1 MIESRDPSPA
11 VTRALAVLGAL
22 EASGGKPQSLS
33 DLARSVGIA
42 KSSAS
47 NICQALEAGGMIHRV
62 ENGYR
67 LGLRTAELGGAF
79 VGQFNQIRE
88 FFGVVE
94 ADPLLSGHVVQIA
107 TLDGTDAL
115 YLARHEGRVDRL
127 GTPLGSR
134 LPLVFCAVGNA
145 MLMAMPEAEVE
156 RLLAEETFVP
166 KTTESVHSADAV
178 RDKLRQA
185 RERGFALDRGGSFDG
200 VHGIAAPLDPW
211 RPGDPRMAIGI
222 ALPAAEATEEH
233 VARLGEAVVAAARQ
247 LTNPFAHRPGV
258 S

>member
-1 MIESRDPSPA
+1 
-11 VTRALAVLGAL
+11 
-22 EASGGKPQSLS
+22 
-33 DLARSVGIA
+33 
-42 KSSAS
+42 
-47 NICQALEAGGMIHRV
+47 
-62 ENGYR
+62 
-67 LGLRTAELGGAF
+67 
-79 VGQFNQIRE
+79 
-88 FFGVVE
+88 
-94 ADPLLSGHVVQIA
+94 
-107 TLDGTDAL
+107 
-115 YLARHEGRVDRL
+115 
-127 GTPLGSR
+127 
-134 LPLVFCAVGNA
+134 

-185 RERGFALDRGGSFDG
+185 RERGFALDRGESFDG

>member
-1 MIESRDPSPA
+1 
-11 VTRALAVLGAL
+11 
-22 EASGGKPQSLS
+22 
-33 DLARSVGIA
+33 
-42 KSSAS
+42 
-47 NICQALEAGGMIHRV
+47 
-62 ENGYR
+62 
-67 LGLRTAELGGAF
+67 
-79 VGQFNQIRE
+79 
-88 FFGVVE
+88 
-94 ADPLLSGHVVQIA
+94 VVQIA

-185 RERGFALDRGGSFDG
+185 RERGFALDRGESFDG